1 MGDGDCNDRGCP
13 ACGHVMS
20 PIELRSGEIAYRCP
34 ACHQIS
40 I

>member
-1 MGDGDCNDRGCP
+1 MDDDDWGGRGCP

-34 ACHQIS
+34 DCHQVS